1 MLDGAQVLVVPRE
14 QPAEIGRQVPA
25 LGEPEDRLQG
35 VRLAQPRIVAAVEE
49 LERLDDELDLADA
62 AAAELDVRRLA
73 TLGADRAVD
82 LGFHRAD
89 GRHDARVDPGAIDGL
104 TRQARE
110 AGADRRVT
118 RGDARLDQRLP
129 LP

>member
-1 MLDGAQVLVVPRE
+1 
-14 QPAEIGRQVPA
+14 PAEIGRQVSA
-25 LGEPEDRLQG
+25 LGEPEDRLQA

-89 GRHDARVDPGAIDGL
+89 GRDDARVDPWAIDGF